1 LSIFLLKRGIW
12 LLFLEIVLNNFLWQF
27 DVFFDIIVF
36 QVIWAIGASM
46 IIMAAII
53 HLNKYAILTLGL
65 TIVFGHN
72 LLDSITVNSNN
83 S

>member
-1 LSIFLLKRGIW
+1 
-12 LLFLEIVLNNFLWQF
+12 
-27 DVFFDIIVF
+27 
-36 QVIWAIGASM
+36 M